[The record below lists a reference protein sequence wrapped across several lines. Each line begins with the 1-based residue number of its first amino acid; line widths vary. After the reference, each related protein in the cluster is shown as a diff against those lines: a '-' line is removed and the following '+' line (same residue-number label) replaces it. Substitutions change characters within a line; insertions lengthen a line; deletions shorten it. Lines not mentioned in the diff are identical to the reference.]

1 VYSGGLPEDPETLR
15 RVWDDVHRRSAERLL
30 DLCKSNGGVF
40 VKVGQ
45 HLGALDYLLPPPY
58 IETLRVLHSQAPPSS
73 IEDVYSVIKKDLKVK
88 DVHEVFSEFETKE
101 LGAASLAQVYKA
113 TLKESGEVVAVKVQH
128 AKVKAH
134 SFVDMKTMEVLVRTA
149 ARIFPDFKLLW
160 LVDETKKNLPQE
172 LDFLHEASNADILRA
187 LMGDVQWLKIP
198 RVHWNVSTERVL
210 VMEYC
215 AGGQINDEKYLREH
229 KIPTHE
235 VAEKLGRLYSEMIFS
250 HGFVHCDPHPGNL
263 LVSKNPVDGS
273 VQISLLDHG
282 LYTTLSPEFRYNYAQ
297 FWLSIINSNVDGIK
311 KYGRELGV
319 GNLYGLFACMVTA
332 RSWESITS
340 TDGGVAKKV
349 TAEEEQ
355 RIRKNIGNYLPQIS
369 QILEDVP
376 RPMILIFKTND
387 LIRGIEHALKTTKTM
402 KSFTTISKYC
412 ANVVYEE
419 DYRNCSEGIKCYK
432 FKVYQKF
439 VVFKI
444 TLYEIYLWLRSILSL
459 AFRCDVC

>member
-1 VYSGGLPEDPETLR
+1 
-15 RVWDDVHRRSAERLL
+15 
-30 DLCKSNGGVF
+30 
-40 VKVGQ
+40 
-45 HLGALDYLLPPPY
+45 
-58 IETLRVLHSQAPPSS
+58 
-73 IEDVYSVIKKDLKVK
+73 
-88 DVHEVFSEFETKE
+88 
-101 LGAASLAQVYKA
+101 
-113 TLKESGEVVAVKVQH
+113 
-128 AKVKAH
+128 
-134 SFVDMKTMEVLVRTA
+134 
-149 ARIFPDFKLLW
+149 
-160 LVDETKKNLPQE
+160 VDETKKNLPQE

-187 LMGDVQWLKIP
+187 LVGDVKWLKIP

-215 AGGQINDEKYLREH
+215 EGGQINDVKYLKDH
-229 KIPTHE
+229 NISAHE
-235 VAEKLGRLYSEMIFS
+235 VSEKLGRLYSEMIFS

-263 LVSKNPVDGS
+263 LVSKSPVDGS

-282 LYTTLSPEFRYNYAQ
+282 LYTTLSPEFRYNYAK
-297 FWLSIINSNVDGIK
+297 FWLSIINANVEGIK
-311 KYGRELGV
+311 KYGKELGV

-419 DYRNCSEGIKCYK
+419 DFRNCSDGIKCYK
-432 FKVYQKF
+432 FKVYQKY

-444 TLYEIYLWLRSILSL
+444 ALYEIYLWLRSLLSPV
-459 AFRCDVC
+459 FQCDVC